1 LLDIFG
7 HHRCKKSCC
16 NTGCGGCGAEASCG
30 CNGGAM
36 GAPLPPA
43 PNGAGV
49 PTDAAPMP
57 PAPMADPQAS
67 MRSQRRVVHASKIVR
82 AN

>member
-1 LLDIFG
+1 MPAAA
-7 HHRCKKSCC
+7 
-16 NTGCGGCGAEASCG
+16 GA
-30 CNGGAM
+30 
-36 GAPLPPA
+36 
-43 PNGAGV
+43 

-67 MRSQRRVVHASKIVR
+67 MRSQRRVVQASKVVR